1 MGLKPNNP
9 RWENQ
14 DNYVMKEDLGGLG
27 VRLFVVLDGHG
38 ELGHLV
44 SRRCSAK
51 LPNLVVDSNL
61 CVARATLR
69 MADDLRSC
77 PVDCASSGATCV
89 LTTIRDGKI
98 SVANLGDSKCVLAR
112 LVNGQVCAVPLSHD
126 HKPDRPDER
135 QRILAIGGQV
145 GSRHLVVGSNP
156 SGPIRIPMGP
166 ARVWYR
172 CRGEI
177 MGLAMSRSLGDDIA
191 HQAGVSSEPE
201 VKEHQIDANDQF
213 LILATD
219 GVWDVTEIG
228 QAVQIVQGYASR
240 CRGNSWDPQGAASL
254 LAHSARK
261 RWEGLSAVVDD
272 ITALVVRLTV
282 P

>member
-1 MGLKPNNP
+1 
-9 RWENQ
+9 
-14 DNYVMKEDLGGLG
+14 
-27 VRLFVVLDGHG
+27 
-38 ELGHLV
+38 
-44 SRRCSAK
+44 
-51 LPNLVVDSNL
+51 
-61 CVARATLR
+61 
-69 MADDLRSC
+69 
-77 PVDCASSGATCV
+77 
-89 LTTIRDGKI
+89 KI

-145 GSRHLVVGSNP
+145 GSRHIVVGSNP

-228 QAVQIVQGYASR
+228 QAVQIVQVRQGNLADRHTLLGNPPHGAEQMFPSAL
-240 CRGNSWDPQGAASL
+240 CGGNSWDPQGAASL

-272 ITALVVRLTV
+272 ITALVVRL
-282 P
+282 

>member
-1 MGLKPNNP
+1 
-9 RWENQ
+9 
-14 DNYVMKEDLGGLG
+14 MKEDLGGSG

-51 LPNLVVDSNL
+51 LPNLVIDSNL

-89 LTTIRDGKI
+89 LTTIHDGKI

-201 VKEHQIDANDQF
+201 VQEHQIDANDQ
-213 LILATD
+213 A
-219 GVWDVTEIG
+219 
-228 QAVQIVQGYASR
+228 
-240 CRGNSWDPQGAASL
+240 
-254 LAHSARK
+254 
-261 RWEGLSAVVDD
+261 
-272 ITALVVRLTV
+272 
-282 P
+282 